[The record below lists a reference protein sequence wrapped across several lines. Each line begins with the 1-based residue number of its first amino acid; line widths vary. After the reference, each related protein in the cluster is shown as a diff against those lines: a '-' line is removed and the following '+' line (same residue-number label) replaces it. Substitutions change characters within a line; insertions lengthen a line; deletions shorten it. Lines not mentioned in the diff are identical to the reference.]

1 MIRTTDERCFTRED
15 IQILSL
21 FAAQVAPAV
30 VAKPY
35 RTDDLKQGVNMLL
48 TG

>member
-21 FAAQVAPAV
+21 FAAQVAPAWS
-30 VAKPY
+30 PS
-35 RTDDLKQGVNMLL
+35 RTAP
-48 TG
+48 TI